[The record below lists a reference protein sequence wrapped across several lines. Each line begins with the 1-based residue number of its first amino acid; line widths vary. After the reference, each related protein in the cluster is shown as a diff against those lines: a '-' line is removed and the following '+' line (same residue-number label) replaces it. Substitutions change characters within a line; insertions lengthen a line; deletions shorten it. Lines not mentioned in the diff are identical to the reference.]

1 MPGQRM
7 LKRDLTPWM
16 PSLNLLLLCLCP
28 PCITHLQIAALQHSL
43 PLAVSHLSLAIMEG
57 SDFIKQ
63 EFIKPEPSD
72 APAGIDEEDLYED
85 AGDLDFYDKNAP
97 SNCFETLY
105 LARVPKTMWEAWAKL
120 TEKLGDDDEIQ
131 IGTLRTWNEPVPDA
145 SVEGGTRD
153 ETKLRMLLS
162 ANCPEH
168 QGLPREYDLE
178 VLDRNVNNHFIF
190 SEEDLPGYKARNKA
204 RAEATKAGIPSSLL
218 RAKQPEGEK
227 RTYDRRSRYQP
238 YYRKAIPSKQP
249 DLSRV
254 GRRS

>member
-1 MPGQRM
+1 
-7 LKRDLTPWM
+7 
-16 PSLNLLLLCLCP
+16 
-28 PCITHLQIAALQHSL
+28 
-43 PLAVSHLSLAIMEG
+43 MEG